1 MKKRGSVLPAR
12 MAGHG
17 TQHPAALTRSWL
29 LLEELSFCGS
39 TMFQTI
45 IKQDVK
51 NAALVRGFT
60 GLLVN
65 KFLKSPKTMYEDF

>member
-1 MKKRGSVLPAR
+1 
-12 MAGHG
+12 
-17 TQHPAALTRSWL
+17 
-29 LLEELSFCGS
+29 
-39 TMFQTI
+39 MFQTI